1 MAATDGPEHYLIHR
15 GLGGQYYIQKPVQPQ
30 SKHCTEFA
38 ALPGGEKGM
47 LQQFSSWMLLNQYWY
62 LG

>member
-1 MAATDGPEHYLIHR
+1 MAATDGPEHYLIRR
-15 GLGGQYYIQKPVQPQ
+15 GPGAQYYIQKPVQPQ

-47 LQQFSSWMLLNQYWY
+47 LQQFSS
-62 LG
+62 